1 MRRTRLGARRPVGR
15 RALALSA
22 LAAAV
27 LPAMAACQGSP
38 SASGPVASASGSA
51 SGTHT
56 TTVSGATYVTGAKV
70 TDDACARVV
79 SAIGYLDPLLLPPG
93 QEDRQKYSEAVRG
106 RFGYLRGTLDMYAP
120 HLPSS
125 LAAPAATMSRV
136 SGTLADSATDSSAR
150 PALLREYREA
160 ATTTVDSCGRTP
172 ATG

>member
-1 MRRTRLGARRPVGR
+1 MRRPSRGARWSYGR
-15 RALALSA
+15 RALALSV

-27 LPAMAACQGSP
+27 LPAVAACQGAP
-38 SASGPVASASGSA
+38 SAGGPVASASGSA
-51 SGTHT
+51 SGTRT

-70 TDDACARVV
+70 SDDACARVV

-120 HLPSS
+120 HLPLS
-125 LAAPAATMSRV
+125 LAEPAAAMSRV
-136 SGTLADSATDSSAR
+136 SGTLADSATESSAR

-160 ATTTVDSCGRTP
+160 ATTTMDACGRTP